1 MKLSCVVPCYNEE
14 ACLPL
19 FLEAFGCT
27 AADLVAAYPDLSIEL
42 ILVDDGSS
50 DGTLTVI
57 KRIAAAVARLAR
69 TPAPDAQ
76 RFWEALLEGGDAL
89 LNAFRT
95 VENHCAQ
102 TARAVPED
110 AVCASGDKNAAP
122 GDKSAAPAPA
132 SLPVAEPSRTGYFP
146 ALRPLPFTLR
156 WLSFSRNF
164 GKEAALLAGLE
175 AADGDLV
182 ATMDADL
189 QDPPAL
195 LFTMYDML
203 FQENVDSVACRRV
216 TRAGEPAIRSLC
228 ARAFYRLINHIS
240 PTSIADGA
248 RDFRLMRR
256 PFVDALLSLP
266 EYNRFTKGLFG
277 WVGFTMAWLPY
288 ENAQRA
294 AGETKW
300 SFFKLVR
307 YAFEGIVSVSTAPL
321 ALASYA
327 GILLCFAALVATAF
341 IVVRTL
347 LFGDPVSGW
356 PSLACIIMFIGGLQ
370 LMCLGIIGQY
380 LAKTYLE
387 VKRRPHYIV
396 RERSDG
402 AQELGCQ
409 GSAR

>member
-1 MKLSCVVPCYNEE
+1 MKLSCVVPCMNEE

-19 FLEAFGCT
+19 FIEAFGCA
-27 AADLVAAYPDLSIEL
+27 AADLIARHPELEVEL
-42 ILVDDGSS
+42 ILVDDGST
-50 DGTLTVI
+50 DGTLEQI
-57 KRIAAAVARLAR
+57 KRVSAAAARLSRAS
-69 TPAPDAQ
+69 APDEADAL
-76 RFWEALLEGGDAL
+76 WSALLRGGDAL
-89 LNAFRT
+89 LDAL
-95 VENHCAQ
+95 
-102 TARAVPED
+102 RAVEARCAAQAPAAGGPAATD
-110 AVCASGDKNAAP
+110 ASASG
-122 GDKSAAPAPA
+122 
-132 SLPVAEPSRTGYFP
+132 PVFP
-146 ALRPLPFTLR
+146 LLRPLPFTLR

-195 LFTMYDML
+195 LPRMFDL
-203 FQENVDSVACRRV
+203 LQEQGVDSVACRRV
-216 TRAGEPAIRSLC
+216 TRAGEPPIRSAC
-228 ARAFYRLINHIS
+228 ARLFYRLINRIS
-240 PTSIADGA
+240 PTPIADGA

-256 PFVDALLSLP
+256 PVADALVSLP
-266 EYNRFTKGLFG
+266 EYNRFSKGLSG
-277 WVGFTMAWLPY
+277 WVGFSTAWLPY
-288 ENAQRA
+288 ENEQRA

-307 YAFEGIVSVSTAPL
+307 YAFEGIVSCSTAPL

-347 LFGDPVSGW
+347 LFGDPVEGW
-356 PSLACIIMFIGGLQ
+356 PSLACIVTFIGGLQ

-387 VKRRPHYIV
+387 TKRRPHYIV
-396 RERSDG
+396 REQG
-402 AQELGCQ
+402 
-409 GSAR
+409 GSASA

>member
-1 MKLSCVVPCYNEE
+1 MKLSCVVPCMNEE

-19 FLEAFGCT
+19 FFEAFGCA
-27 AADLVAAYPDLSIEL
+27 AADLASAHPGLEIEL
-42 ILVDDGSS
+42 ILVDDGST
-50 DGTLTVI
+50 DGTLAVI
-57 KRIAAAVARLAR
+57 KRVAAAMARLR
-69 TPAPDAQ
+69 QDPAPCPEACWD
-76 RFWEALLEGGDAL
+76 ALLEGGDAL
-89 LNAFRT
+89 LAMFCT
-95 VENHCAQ
+95 VEARCAELSRGAGD
-102 TARAVPED
+102 TPTEASASAPVFPVLRA
-110 AVCASGDKNAAP
+110 
-122 GDKSAAPAPA
+122 
-132 SLPVAEPSRTGYFP
+132 
-146 ALRPLPFTLR
+146 LPFTLR
-156 WLSFSRNF
+156 WISLSRNF
-164 GKEAALLAGLE
+164 GKEAALLAGLD

-195 LFTMYDML
+195 LVQMYDML
-203 FQENVDSVACRRV
+203 FEQNVDSVACRRV
-216 TRAGEPAIRSLC
+216 TRAGEPPVRSAC
-228 ARAFYRLINHIS
+228 ARLFYRLVNRIS
-240 PTSIADGA
+240 PMPIADGA

-256 PFVDALLSLP
+256 PFADALRSLP
-266 EYNRFTKGLFG
+266 EYNRFTKGLSG
-277 WVGFTMAWLPY
+277 WVGFTTAWLPY
-288 ENAQRA
+288 DNVQRA
-294 AGETKW
+294 AGTTKW
-300 SFFKLVR
+300 SFFKLAR

-341 IVVRTL
+341 IVVRTA